1 MATIIGVIL
10 VFFSLIAFIFSGTM
24 IADDDTCDGG
34 VASFI
39 SLILFAAG
47 TLIIHVGKPAAID
60 VYRGKTT
67 LQITYK
73 NNVPIDSTVVYK

>member
-1 MATIIGVIL
+1 MVLIIGVIL
-10 VFFSLIAFIFSGTM
+10 MVISLGAFTFSGYVGVDDTNQGATVSLIAFI
-24 IADDDTCDGG
+24 I
-34 VASFI
+34 
-39 SLILFAAG
+39 FAIGLVMVHINNPSAM
-47 TLIIHVGKPAAID
+47 D

>member
-1 MATIIGVIL
+1 MATIIGIIL
-10 VFFSLIAFIFSGTM
+10 VIVGLVALNCAGYIE
-24 IADDDTCDGG
+24 ADDSRWGG
-34 VASFI
+34 VLSLLSFI
-39 SLILFAAG
+39 PFVIG
-47 TLIIHVGKPAAID
+47 VIIIHLGKPTAMD

>member
-1 MATIIGVIL
+1 MSTIIGITIII
-10 VFFSLIAFIFSGTM
+10 FSLIALYVAGNAEGETWGDVLLFFST
-24 IADDDTCDGG
+24 
-34 VASFI
+34 
-39 SLILFAAG
+39 ILFVVG
-47 TLIIHVGKPAAID
+47 TIIIHVGKLSAMD

>member
-1 MATIIGVIL
+1 MQIFIGI
-10 VFFSLIAFIFSGTM
+10 VF
-24 IADDDTCDGG
+24 
-34 VASFI
+34 
-39 SLILFAAG
+39 
-47 TLIIHVGKPAAID
+47 LIISICTYIFAGNVGAESDTRGSGICLLATMFFVLGIILIHLGKPSAMD